1 MILPHK
7 GNQIILIKIIKLA
20 KYFHTYFFCL
30 PFLGNFN
37 YLFGHLKLLAF
48 EIQILICRILEG
60 HVEICRKKF
69 STFYCLISCVW
80 YSSHNEI
87 VSLNFC
93 RVFDIFTAQV
103 WWGDNRPPPGQFCV
117 FRNF

>member
-7 GNQIILIKIIKLA
+7 GNQIILFKIIRLVE
-20 KYFHTYFFCL
+20 YFHTFFSCL
-30 PFLGNFN
+30 PFSGNFI

-48 EIQILICRILEG
+48 EIQILICRILKG
-60 HVEICRKKF
+60 HVEICSMNF
-69 STFYCLISCVW
+69 STFYSIISCVW
-80 YSSHNEI
+80 YSSHHET